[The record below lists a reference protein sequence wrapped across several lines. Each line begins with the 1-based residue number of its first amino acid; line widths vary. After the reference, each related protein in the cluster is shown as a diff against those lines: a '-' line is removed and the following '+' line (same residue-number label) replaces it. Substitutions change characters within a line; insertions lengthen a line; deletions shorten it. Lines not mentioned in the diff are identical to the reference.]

1 MAPHKKELIA
11 DMIRELSEIN
21 LEYLIINKLVAVG
34 LDIGD
39 KTVGVAVS
47 DARMKIASGITT
59 LVRVKDDISRL
70 MTILRPYKVGL
81 IVVGWPVQMNGIPG
95 SQCEKVQKFIDDI
108 VPMIDA
114 PIIKWDERFSTK
126 VVDSVLIEANVSRKK
141 RKKYVDKI
149 AATYI
154 LQGVLDYF
162 ERRL

>member
-47 DARMKIASGITT
+47 DTRMKIASGITT
-59 LVRVKDDISRL
+59 LVRGKDDISRL
-70 MTILRPYKVGL
+70 MTILRPYKIGL

-95 SQCEKVQKFIDDI
+95 SQCEKAQKFIDDI
-108 VPMIDA
+108 VPLISV
-114 PIIKWDERFSTK
+114 PIVKWDERFSTK

>member
-1 MAPHKKELIA
+1 
-11 DMIRELSEIN
+11 MIRELSEIN
-21 LEYLIINKLVAVG
+21 LKDLVINKLAAVG

-39 KTVGVAVS
+39 KTVGIAVS

-59 LVRVKDDISRL
+59 LVRGKDDISRL
-70 MTILRPYKVGL
+70 MTILDPYKVGL

-95 SQCEKVQKFIDDI
+95 SQCEKVQKFVDELIPVVNVPI
-108 VPMIDA
+108 V
-114 PIIKWDERFSTK
+114 KWDERFSTK
-126 VVDSVLIEANVSRKK
+126 VVDSVLIEANVSRKR